1 MLPIPENLPRCFRG
15 RRGTARFFDA
25 SSFLINRPR
34 RVDRMNDQANGV
46 VERLDVA
53 PESIASWNRNDTTWM
68 LGLFG
73 TAIGAGTLFL
83 PINAGIGGFWPLMA
97 LALLAF
103 PMTFYAHRGLTRFV
117 LSGREGADITEVVE
131 QHFGKGAGAMITL
144 LYFFAIFPILLIY
157 SVALTNTVGSF
168 LEHQLHVMPPP
179 RAVLAFVLIMGL
191 LAVVRCG
198 ERFIVKAM
206 SLMVYPFIVALLFLA
221 VFLIPHWTGGI
232 LSTATTLPEPS
243 AFLPTLWLAIPVMVF
258 SFNHTPI
265 ISAFAVDQKRQY
277 GENAEVRSS
286 QILARAHGLMV
297 VMVLFFVFSCVL
309 TLSPA
314 QLAEAKAQNISILS
328 YLANHFNNPTIAF
341 VAPLIAFLAISK
353 SFLGHYIGASEGLKG
368 LVLKSGRRPAPKALD
383 RMTAMFMLVVCWL
396 VATLNPSILGMIE
409 TLGGPVISALLFLM
423 PMYAIYKVPAM
434 RKYAGAWSN
443 YFVIAA
449 GLVAISALIF
459 SLTR

>member
-1 MLPIPENLPRCFRG
+1 
-15 RRGTARFFDA
+15 
-25 SSFLINRPR
+25 
-34 RVDRMNDQANGV
+34 MNDQANGV
-46 VERLDVA
+46 VERLDVK
-53 PESIASWNRNDTTWM
+53 PASVTAWNRNDTTWM

-83 PINAGIGGFWPLMA
+83 PINAGIGGFWPLMV
-97 LALLAF
+97 LAVLAF

-131 QHFGKGAGAMITL
+131 QHFGKAAGALITL

-168 LEHQLHVMPPP
+168 LEHQLHLEPPP
-179 RAVLAFVLIMGL
+179 RAILALLLIVGL

-206 SLMVYPFIVALLFLA
+206 SLMVYPFIVALLLLA

-232 LSTATTLPEPS
+232 LSTATTLPEAS
-243 AFLPTLWLAIPVMVF
+243 AFWPTLWLAIPVMVF

-309 TLSPA
+309 TLSPI

-328 YLANHFNNPTIAF
+328 YLANHFSNPTIAF
-341 VAPLIAFLAISK
+341 VAPLIAFVAISK

-368 LVLKSGRRPAPKALD
+368 LIVKTGRRPAPKVLD
-383 RMTAMFMLVVCWL
+383 RVTAAFMLVVCWI

-409 TLGGPVISALLFLM
+409 TLGGPIISALLFLM
-423 PMYAIYKVPAM
+423 PMYAIHKVPAM
-434 RKYAGAWSN
+434 RQYAGKLSN
-443 YFVIAA
+443 VFVVAA
-449 GLVAISALIF
+449 GVVAITALVY
-459 SLTR
+459 SLVQ